1 MEKLKALSPWAEV
14 DYEDAKGINPR
25 VDTLDG
31 KRIGLFAHFKGHSFL
46 ILDEIQ
52 KELTKRYP
60 TATFT
65 VLQYPRDTSEIEN
78 DSEFLPKFEEWL
90 DGVDTVIAAYGDA
103 GSCAM
108 YHAYNTAFV
117 EKLGKPAVLVAKDSV
132 VMSARRGASARI
144 CPELRI
150 VVAPE
155 SLPDMSFVPALDQ
168 ELIDTVIHPNVVAIM
183 DDIVDALL
191 APLTEE
197 EQAIPHSVANPFA
210 EEVVEGTAQ
219 EINDIFY
226 ERGYTQGLPM
236 AIPTEEAVSEM
247 LRGADLPRDYVVAK
261 LPPML
266 GKATVEKIAV
276 NAVMAGC
283 LPIHMPVLIA
293 AVEAMND
300 PIIHLAG
307 WTCSVAGF
315 APALCVNGPV
325 ARALNMNT
333 NEAVLSMYFKSNA
346 CLARALAYII
356 QNISGSRPGLEDNAY
371 MGHEGRFWTVL
382 AEDEANSP
390 WEPLQTEYGF
400 TEDDSTV
407 FLYWYHDRAIFRG
420 NRNVNYLLEKMCS
433 YDNTWGF
440 DPGCTFVITAGMAK
454 ILADAGYSRD
464 DVREYIYEY
473 ARKSSDTINKRWMT
487 DNNHMPKSGL
497 PLPEKGCY
505 SARKYWTKEHI
516 NIIVSGVAP
525 IDRGVAQ
532 IGGGDHGG
540 PACIKIRLP
549 RNWDELV
556 AEYASQVADPQF
568 IRY

>member
-1 MEKLKALSPWAEV
+1 MEMMKALSPWAEV
-14 DYEDAKGINPR
+14 DYEDAKGLTPR

-78 DSEFLPKFEEWL
+78 DPEFLLKFEEWL

-210 EEVVEGTAQ
+210 GEVVEGTA
-219 EINDIFY
+219 
-226 ERGYTQGLPM
+226 
-236 AIPTEEAVSEM
+236 
-247 LRGADLPRDYVVAK
+247 
-261 LPPML
+261 
-266 GKATVEKIAV
+266 
-276 NAVMAGC
+276 
-283 LPIHMPVLIA
+283 
-293 AVEAMND
+293 
-300 PIIHLAG
+300 
-307 WTCSVAGF
+307 
-315 APALCVNGPV
+315 
-325 ARALNMNT
+325 
-333 NEAVLSMYFKSNA
+333 
-346 CLARALAYII
+346 
-356 QNISGSRPGLEDNAY
+356 
-371 MGHEGRFWTVL
+371 
-382 AEDEANSP
+382 
-390 WEPLQTEYGF
+390 
-400 TEDDSTV
+400 
-407 FLYWYHDRAIFRG
+407 
-420 NRNVNYLLEKMCS
+420 
-433 YDNTWGF
+433 
-440 DPGCTFVITAGMAK
+440 
-454 ILADAGYSRD
+454 
-464 DVREYIYEY
+464 
-473 ARKSSDTINKRWMT
+473 
-487 DNNHMPKSGL
+487 
-497 PLPEKGCY
+497 
-505 SARKYWTKEHI
+505 
-516 NIIVSGVAP
+516 
-525 IDRGVAQ
+525 
-532 IGGGDHGG
+532 
-540 PACIKIRLP
+540 
-549 RNWDELV
+549 
-556 AEYASQVADPQF
+556 
-568 IRY
+568 

>member
-14 DYEDAKGINPR
+14 DYEDARGLNPR

-31 KRIGLFAHFKGHSFL
+31 KCIGLFAHFKGHSFL

-52 KELTKRYP
+52 KELAKRYP

-65 VLQYPRDTSEIEN
+65 VLQYPKDTSEIEN
-78 DSEFLPKFEEWL
+78 DPEFLPKFEEWL
-90 DGVDTVIAAYGDA
+90 DGVDTVVAAYGDA

-144 CPELRI
+144 CPAMRI

-155 SLPDMSFVPALDQ
+155 SLPDMSFHPALDQ

-191 APLTEE
+191 SPLTEE
-197 EQAIPHSVANPFA
+197 EQAIPHSVANPLA
-210 EEVVEGTAQ
+210 EEIVEGTAQ
-219 EINDIFY
+219 EINDVFY
-226 ERGYTQGLPM
+226 ERGYTQGLPV

-247 LRGADLPRDYVVAK
+247 LRGTDLPRDYVVAK

-266 GKATVEKIAV
+266 GKATVEKIAI

-333 NEAVLSMYFKSNA
+333 NEAILSMYFKSNA
-346 CLARALAYII
+346 CVARALAYII

-371 MGHEGRFWTVL
+371 MGHEGSFWTVL

-400 TEDDSTV
+400 NEDDSTV

-440 DPGCTFVITAGMAK
+440 DPGCTFVITAAWRKFWPMRVIHGMTFASTSMNMP
-454 ILADAGYSRD
+454 AR
-464 DVREYIYEY
+464 VRTP
-473 ARKSSDTINKRWMT
+473 ST
-487 DNNHMPKSGL
+487 SG
-497 PLPEKGCY
+497 G
-505 SARKYWTKEHI
+505 
-516 NIIVSGVAP
+516 
-525 IDRGVAQ
+525 
-532 IGGGDHGG
+532 
-540 PACIKIRLP
+540 
-549 RNWDELV
+549 
-556 AEYASQVADPQF
+556 
-568 IRY
+568 